1 MQVDQSKLFPSFS
14 EIGLNPSEVYWNL
27 SPENLVKKTVELGQG
42 HLSDTGALCV
52 DTGAFTGRSPKDRFI
67 VRDHI
72 TDQTVNWGDINIP
85 LSPPVFDSLYQKMCA
100 YLNSREIWA
109 RDCEACA
116 DPRYKLSIRVV
127 TETPWA
133 NLFCHHLF
141 IRPERNSFR
150 MQSGSW
156 LILQAPG
163 FEAGPGDGTR
173 RGNFTII
180 NFTKRTILIG
190 GTAYTGEIKKA
201 IFSVLNFLM
210 PSSHGVLPMHCSANE
225 TAGGNVSLFF
235 GLSGTGKTT
244 LSANPRHTLIGD
256 DEHGWGSGSIFN
268 FEGGC
273 YAKVISLNP
282 EKEPQIYK
290 AIRADTLLENT
301 RFKEG
306 TPEVNYEDSSVT
318 ENTRAAYPL
327 SYVTGSKLPSV
338 GREPNNIF
346 FLTCDAFGVLPPLAL
361 LDWRQ
366 AMYHFISGYTSKIA
380 GTEMG
385 INQPQPIFSAC
396 FGEVFLPLH
405 PMEYASLF
413 GRQLR
418 GTKGIRVWLVNTGWS
433 GGSFGTGKRLPLA
446 YTRTLI
452 DAAVSGML
460 QEGDFETEPVFGL
473 KIPLKVSDVPRQLLS
488 PRNAWT
494 DKAGYDVK
502 ASELKKLF
510 AKNLGRYEG
519 RISPEILAVGQLL
532 LIIIINLQITV

>member
-27 SPENLVKKTVELGQG
+27 SPESLVKKTVELGQG

-163 FEAGPGDGTR
+163 FEAGPGEGTR

-361 LDWRQ
+361 LDWQQ

-418 GTKGIRVWLVNTGWS
+418 DTKGIRVWLVNTGWS

>member
-52 DTGAFTGRSPKDRFI
+52 NTGAFTGRSPKDRFI